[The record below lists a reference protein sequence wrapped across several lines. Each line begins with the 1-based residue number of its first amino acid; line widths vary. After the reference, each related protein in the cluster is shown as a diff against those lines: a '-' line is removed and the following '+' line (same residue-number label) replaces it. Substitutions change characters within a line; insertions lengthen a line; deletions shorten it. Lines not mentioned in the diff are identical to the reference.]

1 MTEMAGQQRLID
13 EEIVSYNPATL
24 EELGRVKVTPPEDL
38 DGIVAEAA
46 AAQRRWAE
54 RSPADRARVIG
65 RAADYLLANGERYAE
80 LITKENGKTIVESTY
95 IEVLGIL
102 DTFRYV
108 ERHAAKVLAPER
120 IPTPQLFFKNKRH
133 FFVYEPIGVVGIIA
147 PWNYPFLIPASETA
161 IALAAGNAVVLKPA
175 PLTPL
180 IGNAIADVFRAAGL
194 PQGLLHVIHGDA
206 DTGGAMCE
214 HDGIGKILF
223 TGSVEVGYKVA
234 QACAKRLK
242 PYVLELGGK
251 DAAIVMADADL
262 DRAAR
267 GILWGGAANCGQTC
281 SGIERVYVDKRV
293 YQPFLDKITTLA
305 EALVPGDPMSVDTQ
319 VGPFTTADQYA
330 IVEKQMSEATS
341 KGARTLTGGPAEVGL
356 PGKFYAPAIVTGV
369 DHSMALMRDET
380 FGPVVPVMPVDGP
393 DEAIRLANDSTFGL
407 GGSVWTRN
415 VKIGRKVA
423 GKMEAGSVWINDH
436 MYSYAAAQLPWGGVK
451 KSGVGRTHSKYG
463 FSECCHVK
471 MVSEDSGRLPVA
483 WWHPYDERLRSG
495 LQTAAKALY
504 SGNRLEGARAALAGR
519 GALKALLD
527 RARDIAKGRQ

>member
-1 MTEMAGQQRLID
+1 MSEMAGQQRLID

-24 EELGRVKVTPPEDL
+24 EEIGRVKVTPPEDL
-38 DGIVAEAA
+38 DAIVAEAMT
-46 AAQRRWAE
+46 AQRRWAE
-54 RSPADRARVIG
+54 RTPGERARVIG
-65 RAADYLLANGERYAE
+65 RAADYLLENGERYAE
-80 LITKENGKTIVESTY
+80 MITRENGKTIIESFSM
-95 IEVLGIL
+95 EVLGIL
-102 DTFRYV
+102 DTLRYI
-108 ERHAAKVLAPER
+108 EKHAAKVLAPER
-120 IPTPQLFFKNKRH
+120 IPTPQLFFKNKKH
-133 FFVYEPIGVVGIIA
+133 YFVYEPIGVVGIIA

-161 IALAAGNAVVLKPA
+161 IALAAGNAVILKPA

-180 IGNAIADVFRAAGL
+180 IGDAIAEAFKAAGL
-194 PQGLLHVIHGDA
+194 PGGLLHVIHGDA
-206 DTGGAMCE
+206 EIGQAMCE
-214 HDGIGKILF
+214 HEAIAKILF
-223 TGSVEVGYKVA
+223 TGSVEVGYKIA
-234 QACAKRLK
+234 KACAKSLK

-251 DAAIVMADADL
+251 DAAIVLADADL

-281 SGIERVYVDKRV
+281 SGIERVYVDRRV

-305 EALVPGDPMSVDTQ
+305 EALKPGDPMNPETQ
-319 VGPFTTADQYA
+319 VGAFTTEDQYD
-330 IVEKQMSEATS
+330 IVQRQMVEATA
-341 KGARTLTGGPAEVGL
+341 KGARTLTGGPVEVGL
-356 PGKFYAPAIVTGV
+356 KGKFYAPAIVTDV

-380 FGPVVPVMPVDGP
+380 FGPVVPVMAVDTI
-393 DEAIRLANDSTFGL
+393 DEAVRLANDSPFGL

-415 VKIGRKVA
+415 VKNGRKVA

-463 FSECCHVK
+463 FYECCHMK

-483 WWHPYDERLRSG
+483 WWHPYDERLRNG

-504 SGNRLEGARAALAGR
+504 SGSKLDGAKAALAGR

-527 RARDIAKGRQ
+527 RAREIGKGK